1 MEHEVFTW
9 ASLIPFLKNQP
20 PHVSNALIVSI
31 ILLVIVFLGYKQIKK
46 AEDNII
52 PDSKF
57 TFRNLVE
64 LIVENLSGI
73 VTDSMGPRG
82 KEFVLIVG
90 TLALFILF
98 NNLAGL
104 VPGFVP
110 ATDNL
115 NTTFACS
122 LTVFVMTHYYGFK
135 EHGAKYL
142 KQFVGPMWAL
152 APLMIPIELIGHI
165 ARPLSLG
172 LRLFGNIT
180 GDHLVTAIFFGLV
193 PLLVPLPVMF
203 LGLFVSFVQTFV
215 FMLLS
220 MSYFAGA
227 ISHEEH

>member
-1 MEHEVFTW
+1 MGHSFSW
-9 ASLIPFLKNQP
+9 ASLFPFFEKDPQVVNGI
-20 PHVSNALIVSI
+20 IVSMI
-31 ILLVIVFLGYKQIKK
+31 ILLIAILGYMQLKK
-46 AEDNII
+46 TEDQVV
-52 PDSKF
+52 PEPKF
-57 TFRNLVE
+57 TFRNFVE
-64 LIVENLSGI
+64 MIVENLSSI
-73 VTDSMGPRG
+73 ITDSMGPRG

-90 TLALFILF
+90 TLALYILF
-98 NNLAGL
+98 NNLSGL
-104 VPGFVP
+104 IPGFLP
-110 ATDNL
+110 STDNV

-122 LTVFVMTHYYGFK
+122 LTVFFMTHYYGFK

-152 APLMIPIELIGHI
+152 APLMIPVELIGHF

-180 GDHLVTAIFFGLV
+180 GDHLVTAIFFGLA

-203 LGLFVSFVQTFV
+203 LGLFVAFVQTFV

-220 MSYFAGA
+220 MAYFSGA

>member
-1 MEHEVFTW
+1 MGHSFSW
-9 ASLIPFLKNQP
+9 ASLFPFFEKDPQVVNGI
-20 PHVSNALIVSI
+20 IVSV
-31 ILLVIVFLGYKQIKK
+31 ILLIIVILGYIQLKK
-46 AEDNII
+46 TEDEIVPEPN
-52 PDSKF
+52 F
-57 TFRNLVE
+57 TFRNFVE
-64 LIVENLSGI
+64 MIVENLSSI
-73 VTDSMGPRG
+73 ITDSMGPRG

-90 TLALFILF
+90 TLALYILF
-98 NNLAGL
+98 NNLSGL
-104 VPGFVP
+104 IPGFLP
-110 ATDNL
+110 STDNV

-122 LTVFVMTHYYGFK
+122 LTVFFMTHYYGFK

-152 APLMIPIELIGHI
+152 APLMIPVELIGHF

-180 GDHLVTAIFFGLV
+180 GDHLVTAIFFGLA

-203 LGLFVSFVQTFV
+203 LGLFVAFVQTFV

-220 MSYFAGA
+220 MAYFSGA